1 MVSQPSGR
9 YDGNEKLESPLPEI
23 LTVMSI
29 CNRAQLEGV
38 RKSAR
43 RVQQKLQRNNLMKG
57 PTLKKKFTVM
67 LVYFLI
73 FESLMFSFRLAS

>member
-67 LVYFLI
+67 LVYF
-73 FESLMFSFRLAS
+73 